1 MAEVPERTAHSYE
14 FDMDR
19 VIVDPDYRRRVIA
32 WLRRERR
39 AGETPTPMNV
49 SESAIPRG

>member
-1 MAEVPERTAHSYE
+1 MAEAPERTAHSYE

-32 WLRRERR
+32 RLRRERSPL
-39 AGETPTPMNV
+39 ETSTNAV
-49 SESAIPRG
+49 ENTAAAR